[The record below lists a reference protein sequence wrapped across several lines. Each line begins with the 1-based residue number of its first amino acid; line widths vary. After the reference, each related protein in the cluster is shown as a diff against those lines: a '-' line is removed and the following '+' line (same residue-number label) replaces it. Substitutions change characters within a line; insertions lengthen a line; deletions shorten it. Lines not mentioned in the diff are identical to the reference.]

1 MTWHALV
8 VFAPLVVMLA
18 LAAAIDI
25 RSRRIP
31 NALTGLLALT
41 GLMQSFTAGHT
52 VLPLQ
57 SFLGLLTGAGLLL
70 ALFAIGAV
78 GGGDLKLL
86 AGAGAWLGPRLVFQ
100 VFLVEAVLG
109 MVIVLVSCA
118 IRGRLRLLM
127 NNSMLLATNIAHV
140 NQLGTEHVQETG
152 ASCRSV
158 DRPLAYAVPIF
169 IATIIILS
177 FGRGGL

>member
-18 LAAAIDI
+18 VAAAIDF

-31 NALTGLLALT
+31 NALTGMIALV

-52 VLPLQ
+52 VTPWQ
-57 SFLGLLTGAGLLL
+57 SILGLLTGAGLLS
-70 ALFAIGAV
+70 ALFALGAV

-86 AGAGAWLGPRLVFQ
+86 AASGAWLGPKLVFQ

-109 MVIVLVSCA
+109 MFIVLITCA
-118 IRGRLRLLM
+118 IHGRLKLLM
-127 NNSMLLATNIAHV
+127 NNSLLLAGNIAHV
-140 NQLGTEHVQETG
+140 NQLGAEHVQETG

-158 DRPLAYAVPIF
+158 DRPLPYAVPIF
-169 IATIIILS
+169 LATLIVLS
-177 FGRGGL
+177 FGRGGI